1 MTRAQWLD
9 GLVVRAQSGF
19 FTVALHD
26 GRLLVCHLRGRLKKG
41 RREGDLAAI
50 GDAVQ
55 VSALTEETGMIESV
69 APRQRALIRLDPTP
83 RGVYQQVIVANPDQ
97 AVFVFACANP
107 APRLGMLDRFLV
119 IAERQGIPVLIVANK
134 ADLLGAEGA
143 EAIFG
148 VYPPLG
154 YPVIYTSVVTNLGM
168 EQLRTQLTGK
178 LSVLAGPS
186 GVGKSSLLNT
196 LQTDLGLQVRSVSL
210 ATQKGRHTTVVRQLF
225 PLEGGGYV
233 ADTPGLKALALW
245 DVMPEELDGYF
256 PELRERVHL
265 CLYNDCTHL
274 PHEEG
279 CAVRAAVQAG
289 EIAPSRYRSY
299 VNLRT
304 GDEND

>member
-1 MTRAQWLD
+1 MTRAEWLD

-19 FTVALHD
+19 FTVALRD

-50 GDAVQ
+50 GDVVQ
-55 VSALTEETGMIESV
+55 VSALTETTGMIESV

-83 RGVYQQVIVANPDQ
+83 RGVYQQVIIANPDQ

-119 IAERQGIPVLIVANK
+119 IAERQGIPALIVANK
-134 ADLLGAEGA
+134 ADLLGAEA
-143 EAIFG
+143 AAAIFG
-148 VYPPLG
+148 VYPTLG
-154 YPVIYTSVVTNLGM
+154 YPVIYTSAVTNLGM
-168 EQLRTQLTGK
+168 ERLRTQLTGK

-186 GVGKSSLLNT
+186 GVGKSSLLNA
-196 LQTDLGLQVRSVSL
+196 LQADLGLQVRSVSQS
-210 ATQKGRHTTVVRQLF
+210 TQKGRHTTVVRQLF

-279 CAVRAAVQAG
+279 CAVRAAVDAG
-289 EIAPSRYRSY
+289 EIAPSRYRAY